1 MITKR
6 LALLGIFL
14 FIAFFIFYPFGGNA
28 QEEVSGAVVNRREQ
42 LKAELSQLEGEIA
55 QWEKRLGEKQRETT
69 SLERDIAIFDAQITK
84 AKLQIRARTLAINNL
99 GRAIGVKENSI
110 GALIATIGQQKESLA
125 ESLRTV
131 YEIDDVSFIEQLL
144 TYPNL
149 SSMLGETEHIGM
161 VQKALQGSLEE
172 LRTTRSEEESAKLS
186 LTEEQQEEFELRSLL
201 EIERD
206 QLHDKEK
213 ERQNLLA
220 VTKGKE
226 SEYKKVLTA
235 KEKDAAAIRTQLF
248 LLQGSPAIPFEKAV
262 AYAELASQKTNVRA
276 AFVLGVIAQ
285 ESELGKNIGQCNLP
299 DDPPQYKWK
308 AVMKASRDHT
318 PFLDITKR
326 LGLDPESMPVSCPM
340 RNSRGERVGWGG
352 AMGPAQFIPSTWVLF
367 ESRISAITGN
377 TPPNPWDPKD
387 AFVASGLLLKDNG
400 ADVDERKAAAK
411 YFAGSNWNSYL
422 GRSYASQVLAKVA
435 TYQDQLDI
443 LKKFARQ

>member
-1 MITKR
+1 MKR
-6 LALLGIFL
+6 FALNGIFL
-14 FIAFFIFYPFGGNA
+14 FIGLFIFYPFWGRA

-42 LKAELSQLEGEIA
+42 LKADLSRLEGEIS
-55 QWEKRLGEKQRETT
+55 QWEKLVGEKQREAT
-69 SLERDIAIFDAQITK
+69 SFERDIAILDAQITE
-84 AKLQIRARTLAINNL
+84 AKLQIRAHTLVIDNL
-99 GRAIGVKENSI
+99 GRAITGKEESI
-110 GALIATIGQQKESLA
+110 GILNTRMGRQKETLA

-131 YEIDDVSFIEQLL
+131 QEIDDVSFIEQLL
-144 TYPNL
+144 SYPNL
-149 SSMLGETEHIGM
+149 STMLMEAEQIGM
-161 VQKALQGSLEE
+161 LQKAVQGSLDD
-172 LRTTRSEEESAKLS
+172 LRATRTEEEEIKQS
-186 LTEEQQEEFELRSLL
+186 LEKQQGEEFELRSLL

-206 QLHDKEK
+206 QLHKKEK

-262 AYAELASQKTNVRA
+262 AYAEHASQATGVRA
-276 AFVLGVIAQ
+276 AFILGVIAQ

-299 DDPPQYKWK
+299 NDPPQYKWQ
-308 AVMKASRDHT
+308 AVMKASRDHG

-352 AMGPAQFIPSTWVLF
+352 AMGPAQFIPSTWILF
-367 ESRISAITGN
+367 EDRISAITGN
-377 TPPNPWDPKD
+377 RPPNPWDPKD
-387 AFVASGLLLKDNG
+387 AFVASALLLEDNG
-400 ADVDERKAAAK
+400 ADHDERKAAAK

-443 LKKFARQ
+443 LKQFARN

>member
-1 MITKR
+1 MKR
-6 LALLGIFL
+6 LAFGIFL
-14 FIAFFIFYPFGGNA
+14 FIIGLFVFYPFWGRA
-28 QEEVSGAVVNRREQ
+28 EQEVSGAVVNRREQ
-42 LKAELSQLEGEIA
+42 LKAELSRLEEEIGE
-55 QWEKRLGEKQRETT
+55 WEKRVGEKQREAT
-69 SLERDIAIFDAQITK
+69 SLERDIAILDAQISK
-84 AKLQIRARTLAINNL
+84 AKLQIRARTLAIDSL
-99 GRAIGVKENSI
+99 GRAIGTKEESI
-110 GALIATIGQQKESLA
+110 GVLSATIARQKESLA
-125 ESLRTV
+125 ESLRTMH
-131 YEIDDVSFIEQLL
+131 EIDDISFIEQLL
-144 TYPNL
+144 IYPNF
-149 SSMLGETEHIGM
+149 SAMLGEAEHIGM
-161 VQKALQGSLEE
+161 VQKALQESLET
-172 LRTTRSEEESAKLS
+172 LRATRSEEEGVKVS
-186 LTEEQQEEFELRSLL
+186 LEKEQGEEFELRALL
-201 EIERD
+201 EIERN
-206 QLHDKEK
+206 QLHKKEK

-262 AYAELASQKTNVRA
+262 AYAELASQKTGVRA
-276 AFVLGVIAQ
+276 AFILGVIAQ

-299 DDPPQYKWK
+299 DDPSQYKWE
-308 AVMKASRDHT
+308 AVMKASRDHQ
-318 PFLDITKR
+318 PFLDITRR

-377 TPPNPWDPKD
+377 TPPNPWNPKD

-400 ADVDERKAAAK
+400 ADYDERKAAAK

-443 LKKFARQ
+443 LKKFARRN

>member
-1 MITKR
+1 MKR
-6 LALLGIFL
+6 FALIGIFL
-14 FIAFFIFYPFGGNA
+14 FIAFSIFYPSGGNA
-28 QEEVSGAVVNRREQ
+28 AEEVSGAIVNRREQ
-42 LKAELSQLEGEIA
+42 LKAELFQLEGEIN
-55 QWEKRLGEKQRETT
+55 QWEKLVGEKQREAT
-69 SLERDIAIFDAQITK
+69 SLERDIAILDAQISK
-84 AKLQIRARTLAINNL
+84 AKLQIRARTLAIDSL
-99 GRAIGVKENSI
+99 GRAIGVKEEFI
-110 GALIATIGQQKESLA
+110 GVLSATIGRQKESLA
-125 ESLRTV
+125 ESLRTMH
-131 YEIDDVSFIEQLL
+131 EIDDISFIEQLL
-144 TYPNL
+144 IYPNL
-149 SSMLGETEHIGM
+149 SSMLGESEHIGM
-161 VQKALQGSLEE
+161 VQKALQQSLDA
-172 LRTTRSEEESAKLS
+172 LRGTRDEEENAKLS
-186 LTEEQQEEFELRSLL
+186 LEEEQGEEFELRSLL

-206 QLHDKEK
+206 QLHKKEK

-226 SEYKKVLTA
+226 SEYQKVLTA
-235 KEKDAAAIRTQLF
+235 KEKNAAAIRAQLF

-262 AYAELASQKTNVRA
+262 AYAELASQKTGVRA
-276 AFVLGVIAQ
+276 AFILGVIAQ

-308 AVMKASRDHT
+308 AVMKASRDHE

-326 LGLDPESMPVSCPM
+326 LGLDPEAMPVSCPM

-387 AFVASGLLLKDNG
+387 AFVASGFLLRDNG
-400 ADVDERKAAAK
+400 AVYDEHKAAAK

-443 LKKFARQ
+443 LKQFARN